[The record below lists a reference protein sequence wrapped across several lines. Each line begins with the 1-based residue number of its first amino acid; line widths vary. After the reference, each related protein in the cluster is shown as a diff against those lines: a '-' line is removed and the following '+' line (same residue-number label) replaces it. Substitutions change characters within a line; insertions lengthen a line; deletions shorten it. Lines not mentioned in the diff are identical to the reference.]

1 MQVLGEPPLI
11 FSAVFREMQSSSKVG
26 ELKTNFFFR
35 IKNLF
40 IQSKRKRISPPSAPS
55 ITTNTLQHR
64 LGRQQC
70 KYISRRFFHFGLLPF
85 LAKRF
90 SFQSKDNT
98 QTEGFWIHLM
108 ETIVLVR
115 IHLVFGIILRLG
127 RCLSNNFYSKYIK
140 KLKVPTQV
148 HRYIISLKNFNT
160 HGRFMMFLKCIILMN
175 LHSMSIFCNINLQI

>member
-55 ITTNTLQHR
+55 ITTTLQHR

-108 ETIVLVR
+108 ETIALVR
-115 IHLVFGIILRLG
+115 IHLVFGIILTLG

-148 HRYIISLKNFNT
+148 YH
-160 HGRFMMFLKCIILMN
+160 
-175 LHSMSIFCNINLQI
+175 IFKKLQHTWKVYDVF

>member
-64 LGRQQC
+64 LGRQQQQC

-108 ETIVLVR
+108 ETIVVLVR
-115 IHLVFGIILRLG
+115 THLVFGIILRLG
-127 RCLSNNFYSKYIK
+127 RCLSNNFY
-140 KLKVPTQV
+140 TQLV
-148 HRYIISLKNFNT
+148 Y
-160 HGRFMMFLKCIILMN
+160 
-175 LHSMSIFCNINLQI
+175 